1 MKYELNIYQHNIK
14 PHLDIEQDIQKKK
27 DGLFTFNLKVNQGN
41 IEDYAKFRT
50 VTYTEYRRITFTAI
64 PKPVIPRDPRT
75 GSSEAAIRPDK
86 R

>member
-1 MKYELNIYQHNIK
+1 MKYNLNINQHNIK

-27 DGLFTFNLKVNQGN
+27 NGLFTFNLRVNQGN

-50 VTYTEYRRITFTAI
+50 VTITEYRTVTFSAI
-64 PKPVIPRDPRT
+64 PKPTLSRDTRA
-75 GSSEAAIRPDK
+75 GVSEPAVRPDK